1 MVRSGSAEIALD
13 YMNTALILEK
23 KQRPPDP
30 DHKGDDMVYII
41 RSQCLNKLGRAQEAI
56 EDAEVALGNDRWV
69 AEVTGGL

>member
-1 MVRSGSAEIALD
+1 MTIDHNMTGQSGHGMTYHNYHMTKEHV
-13 YMNTALILEK
+13 
-23 KQRPPDP
+23 P
-30 DHKGDDMVYII
+30 YIT

>member
-1 MVRSGSAEIALD
+1 MVNVQSLLKDRPFVFCALS
-13 YMNTALILEK
+13 
-23 KQRPPDP
+23 
-30 DHKGDDMVYII
+30 YII